1 MRTISRISRNSRTS
15 SISTSFVNRITHNV
29 NLCFTNNR
37 RNLRNRQT
45 IDFKLPHDVVCA
57 CAKRDEP
64 PSRRR
69 PFQFFLDQNNIL
81 STNSSETRPTSARHS
96 VSSVFSV
103 DYKKFASI
111 RVHSWFQINGLAVFF
126 NGLPRQSHPF
136 LRAVFIAFQ
145 RLHILQRDVETRSF
159 QCLDALLQV
168 IPRHFFPIVAD

>member
-1 MRTISRISRNSRTS
+1 MQEAWDWQETWDWIDWIFWNNWICWMRIISRISRNSRTS

-81 STNSSETRPTSARHS
+81 STNSLETRPTSARH
-96 VSSVFSV
+96 
-103 DYKKFASI
+103 
-111 RVHSWFQINGLAVFF
+111 L
-126 NGLPRQSHPF
+126 
-136 LRAVFIAFQ
+136 
-145 RLHILQRDVETRSF
+145 
-159 QCLDALLQV
+159 
-168 IPRHFFPIVAD
+168 FFPCIQWTEKNSCPFVWIRGLKSMG